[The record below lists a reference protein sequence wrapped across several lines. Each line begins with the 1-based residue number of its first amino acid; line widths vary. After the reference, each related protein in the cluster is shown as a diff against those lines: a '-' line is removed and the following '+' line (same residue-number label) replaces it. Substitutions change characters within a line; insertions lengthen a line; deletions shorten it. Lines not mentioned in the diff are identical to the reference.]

1 MEDVLTT
8 GRLTGGIGR
17 PADGLRGQ
25 DGRNRRDRGPFH
37 GAASAVSAGADLGFP
52 ILWSSPLRTVALNA
66 RPECRSRTSWPSRRR
81 VSGRTRNKPPE
92 DGLWTLL
99 AAQGCFRRVWPS
111 LSRSSPCICTRSA
124 AFRWI
129 WSGAGLSLVLGVSA
143 LAQAWGGELA
153 DTLGNKPVMVGAL
166 FLRTI
171 CVGPW
176 LGRSRTAGVSR
187 LGGPSRGR
195 RLFRTLLRPA
205 LRSWLAEGTAARDR
219 VDAYARLRVV
229 VQRGLGDRTRDRG
242 PDGRAVLHQA
252 FRRQRRGLRGVP
264 DRRLGNSRR
273 GPRSPIRGFPSSP
286 LVAAARDRRYLEFC
300 AYGVIIAA
308 VMAQLVVSLSVHSV
322 SFAGLTEREVGL
334 LFTVNALVVVATQTA
349 ITGRLR
355 RSRITNA
362 LAVGSLFTRWDS
374 GRWDLPGFAAMAL
387 AVVVVSIGE
396 VVVSPG

>member
-1 MEDVLTT
+1 ML
-8 GRLTGGIGR
+8 
-17 PADGLRGQ
+17 
-25 DGRNRRDRGPFH
+25 
-37 GAASAVSAGADLGFP
+37 SAGLALSFP
-52 ILWSSPLRTVALNA
+52 FFALYLHKV
-66 RPECRSRTSWPSRRR
+66 RGIPMDM
-81 VSGRTRNKPPE
+81 V
-92 DGLWTLL
+92 
-99 AAQGCFRRVWPS
+99 
-111 LSRSSPCICTRSA
+111 
-124 AFRWI
+124 
-129 WSGAGLSLVLGVSA
+129 GAGLSLVLGVSA

-171 CVGPW
+171 CVGAMAWAIEDGWGYPA
-176 LGRSRTAGVSR
+176 LVGLHAAG
-187 LGGPSRGR
+187 GFFGH
-195 RLFRTLLRPA
+195 FFDPA

-229 VQRGLGDRTRDRG
+229 VNAGWAIGPAIGGLMAERSYTGLFTASAAACAG
-242 PDGRAVLHQA
+242 CLILVAWGIPAGAPV
-252 FRRQRRGLRGVP
+252 RQ
-264 DRRLGNSRR
+264 SE
-273 GPRSPIRGFPSSP
+273 GFSLKP

-355 RSRITNA
+355 RSRITSA
-362 LAVGSLFTRWDS
+362 LAVGSLFYALGFGAVGFAR
-374 GRWDLPGFAAMAL
+374 GFAAMAL

-396 VVVSPG
+396 VIVSPGLTALAANMAPDKFRGRYLGFQGLTQSAGFALGPLLGGAALRYLSPHWVAGPWIMVGAAGAVAGGGFFRLRRVLADEEEGLEVSRD